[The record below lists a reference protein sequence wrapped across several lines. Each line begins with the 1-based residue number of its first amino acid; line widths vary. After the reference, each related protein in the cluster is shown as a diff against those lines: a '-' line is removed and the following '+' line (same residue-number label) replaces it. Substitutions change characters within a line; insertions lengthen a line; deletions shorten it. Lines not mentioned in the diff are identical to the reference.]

1 MNASIAAIVIGVVV
15 AVALAL
21 GSAFYLDRSE
31 RAAVQAGGPGS
42 GGKDASRLESPQ
54 NGDATR
60 DSSTSGSATDGAA
73 SPESR

>member
-1 MNASIAAIVIGVVV
+1 MNASIAAIVIGVAV

-21 GSAFYLDRSE
+21 GSAFYLDRTE

-42 GGKDASRLESPQ
+42 GKDASRLESPQ
-54 NGDATR
+54 NGDAAR
-60 DSSTSGSATDGAA
+60 DPSTSGSATDGAA